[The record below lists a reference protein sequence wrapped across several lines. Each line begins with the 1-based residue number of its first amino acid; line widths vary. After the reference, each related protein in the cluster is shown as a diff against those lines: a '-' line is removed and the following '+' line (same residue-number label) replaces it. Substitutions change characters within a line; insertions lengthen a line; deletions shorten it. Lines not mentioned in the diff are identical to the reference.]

1 MARIIYKEG
10 CDGQRDIASIEGI
23 EIQLLNGQKALIYP
37 KYSEEI
43 MLPEDKIT
51 SWKTKDT
58 GMFEALKK
66 EDNLFATYVLLSH
79 GSPAARFVAQF
90 RTDKDI
96 MFALPTLLAFMEVQ
110 DQKNDIDALAETIEE
125 ADLLR
130 DFDSDVW
137 SCSRYGKGRGWIAVG
152 SSGFAAGGG
161 LCDSY
166 LAVPV
171 LLYQQR
177 RGARPA
183 LKSKSMDT
191 KQSQLFGDK
200 FKHQAVIE
208 ETKDSPFSDETFK
221 SIKDRVCLNNQP
233 KSIRKETACD
243 FCREAWCW
251 FEKKHVNKSFCDKL
265 KLFNTGKRI
274 ANERALALYEREL
287 RQFKRLLNSVSKDG
301 TGGELISV
309 GGSLAAFKKALED
322 DK

>member
-1 MARIIYKEG
+1 MAKIIYKDGCEG
-10 CDGQRDIASIEGI
+10 QNTLESIEGI
-23 EIQLLNGQKALIYP
+23 EIDLLNGQKALIYP
-37 KYSEEI
+37 KYSEEV
-43 MLPEDKIT
+43 MLQEENIKNYGLAPSPK
-51 SWKTKDT
+51 
-58 GMFEALKK
+58 MAALK
-66 EDNLFATYVLLSH
+66 ETESECLTDALH
-79 GSPAARFVAQF
+79 DCGSPAAEFVHKFYSDKYGRFH
-90 RTDKDI
+90 
-96 MFALPTLLAFMEVQ
+96 LPTLLAASEIQ
-110 DQKNDIDALAETIEE
+110 NQKFDIDVLAIGIEGT
-125 ADLLR
+125 DLLCN
-130 DFDSDVW
+130 FDSDVW

-208 ETKDSPFSDETFK
+208 ETRDSPFSDETFK

-251 FEKKHVNKSFCDKL
+251 FEKKHVNKGFCDKL

-274 ANERALALYEREL
+274 ANDRALALYDQEL
-287 RQFKRLLNSVSKDG
+287 RRFKRLLNSVSKDG

-309 GGSLAAFKKALED
+309 GGRLAAFKKALED